1 MGYKYIVKSWRWVNG
16 RVTSST
22 VEFLEESG
30 ALQYAR
36 AVNPAEVV
44 KVYVDDGVVYS
55 ASAQPTQPQY
65 A

>member
-1 MGYKYIVKSWRWVNG
+1 MGYKYIVKSWRWIDG

-22 VEFLEESG
+22 VEFFEESG
-30 ALQYAR
+30 ALQYAQ
-36 AVNPAEVV
+36 AVNPAETV

-55 ASAQPTQPQY
+55 ASAQPAQSQY

>member
-1 MGYKYIVKSWRWVNG
+1 VNG